1 MKAYT
6 KNIKFG
12 DIEIQK
18 QKFHH
23 HKGSISI
30 KNIDIDK
37 IELKKKFI
45 ANQYAIKKYLKA
57 ERKFYNRKIKKKF
70 LIYLI
75 NSNFDRFCFYYK

>member
-1 MKAYT
+1 MKAYI

-18 QKFHH
+18 QKLHH

-37 IELKKKFI
+37 IELKKKI
-45 ANQYAIKKYLKA
+45 HSEPVCNKKISESWK
-57 ERKFYNRKIKKKF
+57 KI
-70 LIYLI
+70 L
-75 NSNFDRFCFYYK
+75 

>member
-1 MKAYT
+1 MKAYIKIE

-37 IELKKKFI
+37 IELKK
-45 ANQYAIKKYLKA
+45 
-57 ERKFYNRKIKKKF
+57 
-70 LIYLI
+70 
-75 NSNFDRFCFYYK
+75 